1 MARRISFGERMGDVK
16 APALSLKEASEPL
29 RTGIWNTCHEWI
41 FPGETY
47 YYERYRALMEVLY
60 SELLNLPTYSVP
72 ASVSEGRRVLHE
84 WVMTA
89 QWYEFYEFV
98 ETLPV
103 LARLQNREYGE
114 RLLEEQI
121 DKINFELERHGSPY
135 RFVKDLLVPI
145 TSEDE
150 LAEIKSATA
159 WAGKFGPAANHIN
172 EALAHIARRPD
183 PNYEDSVKQSWC
195 AVESALWIAIGDKP
209 ELSPTLRRF
218 QEMYGQLHPC
228 LSQVILKLHG
238 YASDEEGVRHAATGP
253 AQVGE
258 AEARMMLVTCSAM
271 MNFIIRKVEKI

>member
-1 MARRISFGERMGDVK
+1 MGAAK
-16 APALSLKEASEPL
+16 APELSMKEASQQL

-41 FPGETY
+41 FSSETY
-47 YYERYRALMEVLY
+47 YYERYRVLMEVLY
-60 SELLNLPTYSVP
+60 SELLSLPTNSVP
-72 ASVSEGRRVLHE
+72 ASVSEGRRVLHSWLMSAE
-84 WVMTA
+84 WH
-89 QWYEFYEFV
+89 EFYEFV
-98 ETLPV
+98 EALPL
-103 LARLQNREYGE
+103 LAKLQDQDRGE
-114 RLLEEQI
+114 RLREEQI
-121 DKINFELERHGSPY
+121 DKVNFELERHGSPY
-135 RFVKDLLVPI
+135 RFVNDLLVPI

-150 LAEIKSATA
+150 LAEIKSAA
-159 WAGKFGPAANHIN
+159 SWAGKFEPAANHIN

-195 AVESALWIAIGDKP
+195 AVESGLWIAIGDRP

-228 LSQVILKLHG
+228 LPQVILKLHG

-271 MNFIIRKVEKI
+271 MNFIMRKAEKI